1 MKWGLL
7 LGMST
12 VVGLIILFEWPKLKP
27 LPWKDKASFFTLLFI
42 GWFLS
47 MFDLPNVPGPTSVIE
62 ALFKPLARMLG

>member
-1 MKWGLL
+1 MKWGLF

-12 VVGLIILFEWPKLKP
+12 LVGLIILFEWPKLKP
-27 LPWKDKASFFTLLFI
+27 LPRKDKVSFFTLMFI

-62 ALFKPLARMLG
+62 TLFKPLAKMLE

>member
-27 LPWKDKASFFTLLFI
+27 LPLKDKVSFFALMFI

-47 MFDLPNVPGPTSVIE
+47 LFDLPNVPGPTSVIE
-62 ALFKPLARMLG
+62 TLFKPLAKMLE